1 MKFSLY
7 EKGRLWRIS
16 LNLRVRVNILKVT
29 RYWTDFGEETNFL
42 EAWLKQVIIAK
53 RNRELGRKPDY
64 LPSTGFSPEI

>member
-1 MKFSLY
+1 M
-7 EKGRLWRIS
+7 
-16 LNLRVRVNILKVT
+16 
-29 RYWTDFGEETNFL
+29 YWTDLGEETNFL